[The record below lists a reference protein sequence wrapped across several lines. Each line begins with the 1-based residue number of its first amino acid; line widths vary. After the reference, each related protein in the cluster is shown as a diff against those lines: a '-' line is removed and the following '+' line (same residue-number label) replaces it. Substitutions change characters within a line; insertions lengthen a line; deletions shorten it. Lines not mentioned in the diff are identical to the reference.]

1 MEAATA
7 TRAVRT
13 YDFDPEAVAA
23 DLEAQSAEEILEW
36 TIETFHPHLYFACSF
51 QKTSSVIIDIAQK
64 IEPETRFFYLDTDV
78 LFPETYATRDRLA
91 DHYGIDFEKYHN
103 ISIEEQARRHG
114 DELWAREPD
123 ACCGI
128 RKVEP
133 MQEALSEVDCWV
145 SGIRRQDR
153 NNGNTIKKF
162 GRDKRFGLW
171 KINPLADWHEKD
183 VWNYIVANDVPY
195 NPLHDRG
202 YPSIGCTHCTRPPGA
217 GESPRAGRWADAEK
231 TECGLHS

>member
-78 LFPETYATRDRLA
+78 LFPETYATRDAFAER
-91 DHYGIDFEKYHN
+91 YGIEFERY
-103 ISIEEQARRHG
+103 A
-114 DELWAREPD
+114 
-123 ACCGI
+123 
-128 RKVEP
+128 
-133 MQEALSEVDCWV
+133 
-145 SGIRRQDR
+145 
-153 NNGNTIKKF
+153 
-162 GRDKRFGLW
+162 
-171 KINPLADWHEKD
+171 
-183 VWNYIVANDVPY
+183 
-195 NPLHDRG
+195 
-202 YPSIGCTHCTRPPGA
+202 
-217 GESPRAGRWADAEK
+217 
-231 TECGLHS
+231 